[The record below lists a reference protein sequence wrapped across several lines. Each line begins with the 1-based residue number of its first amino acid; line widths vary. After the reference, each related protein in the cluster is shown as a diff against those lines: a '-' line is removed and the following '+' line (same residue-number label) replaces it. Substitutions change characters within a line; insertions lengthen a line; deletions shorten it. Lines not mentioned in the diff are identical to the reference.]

1 MRIIAEMLGVDV
13 DRIADFRRWSTGV
26 IDAISGS
33 GRAKSPGYALK
44 MAGEL
49 FQYMRSVA
57 DARSKQP
64 TDDLINVLVDPN
76 QGVAMTTQGV
86 VFFALVV
93 LIAGN
98 ETTMNTVGNAVELL
112 MRRRD
117 VLEEVAGDPSLI
129 PNLVEEIIRMES
141 PFRWTPRTA
150 LQDTM
155 IRGTK
160 IPEGADLLI
169 MIGAARAGARCPTT

>member
-64 TDDLINVLVDPN
+64 TDDLISVLVDPN
-76 QGVAMTTQGV
+76 QRVAMTTQE
-86 VFFALVV
+86 VFEHHLSSFAIGIDELMKDYTDDSV
-93 LIAGN
+93 LIA
-98 ETTMNTVGNAVELL
+98 
-112 MRRRD
+112 
-117 VLEEVAGDPSLI
+117 
-129 PNLVEEIIRMES
+129 
-141 PFRWTPRTA
+141 
-150 LQDTM
+150 
-155 IRGTK
+155 
-160 IPEGADLLI
+160 PEGTYRGLGEI
-169 MIGAARAGARCPTT
+169 RAFFQGFINFLF